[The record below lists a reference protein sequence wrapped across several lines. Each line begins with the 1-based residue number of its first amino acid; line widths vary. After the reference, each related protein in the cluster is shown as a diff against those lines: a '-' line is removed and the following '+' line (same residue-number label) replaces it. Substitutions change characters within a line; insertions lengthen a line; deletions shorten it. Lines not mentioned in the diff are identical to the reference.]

1 MTSTPLIRC
10 LLPMLAGLS
19 FAAVVQA
26 QTPQQPLT
34 GQMLGGA
41 APAPAAAPLH
51 SEPLATVDVSPLP
64 AAATAADPA
73 APAAPASA
81 AATPDFGGTQ
91 LRPNA
96 SQIGDTTRSLFRLQA
111 SGEVAGARLPI
122 LGDQATSS
130 YARYLKSF
138 QYDIPQFFETDVAKS
153 AGSSR
158 SGR

>member
-10 LLPMLAGLS
+10 LLPVLAGLS

-41 APAPAAAPLH
+41 APAPAPAAAPLH

-64 AAATAADPA
+64 AAAPIA
-73 APAAPASA
+73 APAAPE
-81 AATPDFGGTQ
+81 TKPDFGGTQ
-91 LRPNA
+91 LQPNT

>member
-1 MTSTPLIRC
+1 
-10 LLPMLAGLS
+10 
-19 FAAVVQA
+19 
-26 QTPQQPLT
+26 
-34 GQMLGGA
+34 MLGGA
-41 APAPAAAPLH
+41 TPAPAAAPLH
-51 SEPLATVDVSPLP
+51 SEPFATVDVSPLP
-64 AAATAADPA
+64 AAPPIA
-73 APAAPASA
+73 APAAPQA
-81 AATPDFGGTQ
+81 APDFGGTQ
-91 LRPNA
+91 LRPNT
-96 SQIGDTTRSLFRLQA
+96 SQLGDTTRSLFRLQA

>member
-19 FAAVVQA
+19 FAAIVQA

-41 APAPAAAPLH
+41 APEPAAAPLH
-51 SEPLATVDVSPLP
+51 SEPLATVDVSPEQAP
-64 AAATAADPA
+64 PPPPARAAAAA
-73 APAAPASA
+73 
-81 AATPDFGGTQ
+81 PDFGGTQ
-91 LRPNA
+91 LRPNS

>member
-19 FAAVVQA
+19 FAAVAQA

-41 APAPAAAPLH
+41 APAPTAAPLH
-51 SEPLATVDVSPLP
+51 NEPLATVDVSPEQAPPPPPVP
-64 AAATAADPA
+64 AAK
-73 APAAPASA
+73 
-81 AATPDFGGTQ
+81 PDFGGTQ
-91 LRPNA
+91 LRPNT
-96 SQIGDTTRSLFRLQA
+96 SPIGDTTRSLFRLQA
-111 SGEVAGARLPI
+111 SGELAGARLPI

>member
-10 LLPMLAGLS
+10 LLPVLAGLS

-41 APAPAAAPLH
+41 APAPAPAAAPLH
-51 SEPLATVDVSPLP
+51 SEPLATVDVSPPP
-64 AAATAADPA
+64 AAAPIA
-73 APAAPASA
+73 APAAPE
-81 AATPDFGGTQ
+81 TRPDFGGTQ
-91 LRPNA
+91 LQPNT

>member
-1 MTSTPLIRC
+1 MTCTPLIRY
-10 LLPMLAGLS
+10 LLPMLASLS
-19 FAAVVQA
+19 FAAAAQA
-26 QTPQQPLT
+26 QMPQQPLT

-41 APAPAAAPLH
+41 APAPGAAPLH

-64 AAATAADPA
+64 ATPPIATPA
-73 APAAPASA
+73 APE
-81 AATPDFGGTQ
+81 TKPDFGGTQ
-91 LRPNA
+91 LQPNT

>member
-19 FAAVVQA
+19 FAAIVQA

-41 APAPAAAPLH
+41 TPAPAAAPLH
-51 SEPLATVDVSPLP
+51 SEPLATVDVSPEQAPPPPPVP
-64 AAATAADPA
+64 AAAAA
-73 APAAPASA
+73 
-81 AATPDFGGTQ
+81 PDFGGTQ
-91 LRPNA
+91 LRPNT

-111 SGEVAGARLPI
+111 SGEIAGARLPI

>member
-19 FAAVVQA
+19 FAVAAQA

-51 SEPLATVDVSPLP
+51 SEPLAIVDVSPPP
-64 AAATAADPA
+64 AAAPIA
-73 APAAPASA
+73 APS
-81 AATPDFGGTQ
+81 ATPDFGGTQ
-91 LRPNA
+91 LRPNT